1 MVNEILFFSFAIFC
15 LSVILIIFR
24 FGKLYLFILISI
36 FTIMMNI
43 FVLKQFNLFGLMLTG
58 GNILYGSLFL
68 ITDLLSEHY
77 GKKEAFR
84 GIFIGFITSIFFVIS
99 LQFLLHFTPNSEDF
113 AQESLEILFNLSPR
127 ILLASLISYLISQN
141 IDIIIFDKIKRI
153 TNNKFLWL
161 RNNLSTFISQ
171 AIDTLFFTFFGLT
184 TFTFLNWTLH
194 GVIDTNIF
202 WEIALA
208 TYLIKIIV
216 ALIDTP
222 FIYLSYKIKK

>member
-1 MVNEILFFSFAIFC
+1 
-15 LSVILIIFR
+15 
-24 FGKLYLFILISI
+24 
-36 FTIMMNI
+36 MMNI

-184 TFTFLNWTLH
+184 TFTFLN
-194 GVIDTNIF
+194 
-202 WEIALA
+202 
-208 TYLIKIIV
+208 
-216 ALIDTP
+216 
-222 FIYLSYKIKK
+222 